1 MKNNIEEQLELPC
14 GSMLSNRLCKTA
26 MTEGLSDEL
35 NRSTDELCTLYE
47 KWSKSGASLLITGNV
62 QIDRRY
68 MERAGN
74 VAIDGKQSNLQIE
87 KLKKWASAAK
97 INGKIGRAHV

>member
-14 GSMLSNRLCKTA
+14 GSILSNRLCKTA

-35 NRSTDELCTLYE
+35 NRPTDELCTLYE

-74 VAIDGKQSNLQIE
+74 VAIDGKQSNLQI
-87 KLKKWASAAK
+87 
-97 INGKIGRAHV
+97 